1 MQIWRP
7 YAEGQWGMGDRWR
20 GDEAA
25 RSGEASHAGCREPS
39 APLDQARTGA
49 RGGYSLREGEEE
61 RHTHD
66 LNCTACWAR
75 RCFDAL
81 VCPRQ

>member
-20 GDEAA
+20 GDAAA

-39 APLDQARTGA
+39 APLDQPRWLQGAKRAVRSGTHRRARW
-49 RGGYSLREGEEE
+49 L
-61 RHTHD
+61 
-66 LNCTACWAR
+66 
-75 RCFDAL
+75 
-81 VCPRQ
+81 